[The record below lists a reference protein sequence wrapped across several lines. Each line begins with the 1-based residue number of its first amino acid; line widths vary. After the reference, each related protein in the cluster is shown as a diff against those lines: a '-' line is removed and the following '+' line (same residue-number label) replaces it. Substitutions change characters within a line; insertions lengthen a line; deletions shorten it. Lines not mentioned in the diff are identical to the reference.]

1 MKSNPTIEEIKITRK
16 QLDEI
21 ASLLK
26 RDSLTTEFKN
36 RIIKGYAG
44 AVRQICGGV
53 PTKKI
58 TYNADG
64 ATVIERYCDKHFD
77 DR

>member
-36 RIIKGYAG
+36 RTIKGYAG
-44 AVRQICGGV
+44 AICQICGV
-53 PTKKI
+53 AFLLK
-58 TYNADG
+58 
-64 ATVIERYCDKHFD
+64 R
-77 DR
+77 

>member
-1 MKSNPTIEEIKITRK
+1 MSNLSHLLMKSNPTIEEIKITRK

-36 RIIKGYAG
+36 RTIKGYAG
-44 AVRQICGGV
+44 AICQICGV
-53 PTKKI
+53 AFLLK
-58 TYNADG
+58 
-64 ATVIERYCDKHFD
+64 R
-77 DR
+77 